1 MILCSLMKVPVF
13 LPLMLFKYSL
23 HLHLTSGLPLNHF
36 KQSFRCK
43 SSLFY
48 SLTLTNCLLRGLK
61 MNAQMEWSVEMIDMF
76 LVHCWSSRPHPPSTI
91 NCADGGCTFAL
102 NQNQKHDVYSVGLAR
117 LDCIPTWSACVWLL
131 YNVSSLK
138 GSEVNKWW
146 IACSSIQS
154 TWVTSSFLAYNAI

>member
-1 MILCSLMKVPVF
+1 MLCSLMKVAVF

-61 MNAQMEWSVEMIDMF
+61 MNAEMEWSVEMIDMF
-76 LVHCWSSRPHPPSTI
+76 LVHYWSSRPHPPSTI

-102 NQNQKHDVYSVGLAR
+102 KQNQNHDLCIQPDYIEPDWIVFPLGLCVSLCLASV
-117 LDCIPTWSACVWLL
+117 
-131 YNVSSLK
+131 
-138 GSEVNKWW
+138 
-146 IACSSIQS
+146 Q
-154 TWVTSSFLAYNAI
+154 F